1 MAEAKKLPD
10 GLSITKWENADVSS
24 IQALV
29 TGTANPE
36 QQKRAINFIV
46 NKVCLTY
53 DMPYRPESQRD
64 TDFLLGRMFVG
75 QQIVKL
81 MKINLN
87 RIKEKTNG
95 RPS

>member
-10 GLSITKWENADVSS
+10 GLFITKWEDADVSA
-24 IQALV
+24 IQAV
-29 TGTANPE
+29 VAGNANPE
-36 QQKRAINFIV
+36 QQKMAINFIV

-53 DMPYRPESQRD
+53 DMPYRPDSSRD

-87 RIKEKTNG
+87 RIKEKTK
-95 RPS
+95 